1 MANPKNENGPKKV
14 TSRVS
19 VHVVFYS
26 CPECGHEKEHIE
38 FCDKCGKDMRVID
51 VVEKFGS
58 EAQEI
63 IEKVKTL
70 KAKRNEEEDDDDDD
84 GPNIII
90 MSEED
95 EDVINGDDD
104 DENTITEEEVMEL
117 DDIFEDSDER
127 TSDNS
132 VDISDLT
139 AALDESDDEENTFED
154 MDIDPEDL
162 PEL

>member
-1 MANPKNENGPKKV
+1 MPNLKKENESQTV

-19 VHVVFYS
+19 VHVIFYS
-26 CPECGHEKEHIE
+26 CPECGHDKEHVE
-38 FCDKCGKDMRVID
+38 FCEKCGKEMRVID

-63 IEKVKTL
+63 IEKVKSL
-70 KAKRNEEEDDDDDD
+70 KAKSIEQDDDDDD

-90 MSEED
+90 MSDED

-127 TSDNS
+127 TTDSS
-132 VDISDLT
+132 VDISDL
-139 AALDESDDEENTFED
+139 ASKLDEGDDEENTFED
-154 MDIDPEDL
+154 LDIDPEDL

>member
-1 MANPKNENGPKKV
+1 MSNAKKDSGTKTV

-26 CPECGHEKEHIE
+26 CPDCGHEKEHVE
-38 FCDKCGKDMRVID
+38 FCDKCGKEMRVID

-58 EAQEI
+58 DAQEI
-63 IEKVKTL
+63 IEKVKSL
-70 KAKRNEEEDDDDDD
+70 KAKSKEEEDDDDD

-90 MSEED
+90 MSDED
-95 EDVINGDDD
+95 EDVINGEDD

-117 DDIFEDSDER
+117 DDIFEDGDEG

-132 VDISDLT
+132 VDISDL
-139 AALDESDDEENTFED
+139 ASQLDESDDEENTFED
-154 MDIDPEDL
+154 LDIDPEDL